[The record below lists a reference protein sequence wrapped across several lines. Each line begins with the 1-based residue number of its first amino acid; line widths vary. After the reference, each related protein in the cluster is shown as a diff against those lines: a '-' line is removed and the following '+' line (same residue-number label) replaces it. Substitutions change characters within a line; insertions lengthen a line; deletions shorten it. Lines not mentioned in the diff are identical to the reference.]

1 MKIARRMRK
10 GTLMDDSDAD
20 EAAAEAGRGLGLAI
34 RFLAGMTMERL
45 TAYTIINDS
54 TQKLIK

>member
-20 EAAAEAGRGLGLAI
+20 EAAAEAGRGLAI
-34 RFLAGMTMERL
+34 CFLAGMTMERL

>member
-10 GTLMDDSDAD
+10 GTLMDAD
-20 EAAAEAGRGLGLAI
+20 EEGLAI
-34 RFLAGMTMERL
+34 KFCFLAGMKMERL

>member
-20 EAAAEAGRGLGLAI
+20 EAAAEAGRGLDLAI
-34 RFLAGMTMERL
+34 CFLAGMTMERL

>member
-20 EAAAEAGRGLGLAI
+20 EAAAEAGRGLAI
-34 RFLAGMTMERL
+34 CFLAGMTMERL

-54 TQKLIK
+54 SQKLIK

>member
-20 EAAAEAGRGLGLAI
+20 EEGLAI
-34 RFLAGMTMERL
+34 KFCFLAGMKMERL